1 MPTFM
6 PKEPLF
12 GGSDPLGTGGG
23 GDFRTPPIVPEE
35 GPGMIDRLRQ
45 TNIFNPQQ
53 GATGMY
59 DPNMYMNQGAPE
71 PMESPAYDA
80 LAGLLEDRPEYEG
93 PGMLKKIAA
102 SMMALNDPRLAM
114 ALLHQP
120 DQELVDWQS
129 QVGTA
134 QKAAELEERTQRT
147 RAATESAG
155 RRATT
160 AEERLDFDI
169 EKFAAE
175 LSPADKQILELEQID
190 ARGANVM
197 EQIEARA
204 AAARETGDERHAN
217 TLEAIAERAKEARV
231 TAGTRGE
238 QARETA
244 THREEERKRLRPT
257 GVASGAKSLER
268 RRAIANRAQEFVT
281 RNPEMEEFI
290 EVDMS
295 SGEVKIK
302 PSAEGGWFSDAF
314 TPEQRQEAIDAIF
327 PESVNETTEAP
338 KADPLGIR

>member
-1 MPTFM
+1 LVL
-6 PKEPLF
+6 K
-12 GGSDPLGTGGG
+12 S
-23 GDFRTPPIVPEE
+23 PPIVPE
-35 GPGMIDRLRQ
+35 GPSVIDRLRQ

-53 GATGMY
+53 GGAGMY

-217 TLEAIAERAKEARV
+217 TLEAIAERA
-231 TAGTRGE
+231 
-238 QARETA
+238 RETRTSA
-244 THREEERKRLRPT
+244 THRAEETRETQRLKPT
-257 GVASGAKSLER
+257 TTGATQLER
-268 RRAIANRAQEFVT
+268 GRSVLNNAQEVLARKPEWGDYVNVT
-281 RNPEMEEFI
+281 
-290 EVDMS
+290 DD
-295 SGEVKIK
+295 GVKIEDAGYGSYWGGA
-302 PSAEGGWFSDAF
+302 PELTPEVRQEIVEAIYGGGTQEMAPAEG
-314 TPEQRQEAIDAIF
+314 EQEVMEKEIPDGSGMAISTDGGK
-327 PESVNETTEAP
+327 TW
-338 KADPLGIR
+338 KRK